1 MMSSARRREA
11 SGNVWS
17 SSTYK
22 NRIRNRDNDCE
33 RLKERIL
40 TCAGEKERPC
50 IDVMNYVWLR
60 QPDDISSTRNVP
72 SSFSK
77 WLSSRNAG

>member
-1 MMSSARRREA
+1 MCGLPLHIKIEL
-11 SGNVWS
+11 G
-17 SSTYK
+17 
-22 NRIRNRDNDCE
+22 IGGIDNDCE
-33 RLKERIL
+33 RLKEGIF